1 MISQIYDGLPPP
13 KDFNS
18 YFGTPSRQSVKKP
31 ELIRLLSNLRVT
43 ELVERANLMN
53 ICQLPQDPDAVTLIK
68 LKELFDSK
76 YGLGSSDKKTTA
88 RVMEQ
93 VVKHLRESI

>member
-1 MISQIYDGLPPP
+1 
-13 KDFNS
+13 
-18 YFGTPSRQSVKKP
+18 
-31 ELIRLLSNLRVT
+31 
-43 ELVERANLMN
+43 MN
-53 ICQLPQDPDAVTLIK
+53 ICQLPQDPEAVSLIK

-93 VVKHLRESI
+93 VVKHLRDSIQKRGFDIAGLFVRADSNQTNNLDRSEFYYLLY